1 MSQRNVVEN
10 VPNMAIIMEN
20 WCFIL
25 RPPPK
30 YTRHFPPKE
39 KLMEI
44 ESQRKTCKTKKKI
57 TIETCYTLGVC
68 PGKTNIF
75 PLNHILKLKCLQ
87 YVKRKCIKY
96 M

>member
-1 MSQRNVVEN
+1 
-10 VPNMAIIMEN
+10 MEN
-20 WCFIL
+20 CCFIL

-44 ESQRKTCKTKKKI
+44 ESQRKTCKTKKKR

-68 PGKTNIF
+68 PGKTKNF
-75 PLNHILKLKCLQ
+75 PLIIFFISPRKLKCLR
-87 YVKRKCIKY
+87 YLKRKCIKY

>member
-1 MSQRNVVEN
+1 
-10 VPNMAIIMEN
+10 MEN
-20 WCFIL
+20 CCFIL

-44 ESQRKTCKTKKKI
+44 ESQRKTCKTKKKR

-75 PLNHILKLKCLQ
+75 PLNHIFHFPKKIEMSTISKKENVSNIC
-87 YVKRKCIKY
+87 KI
-96 M
+96 